1 MSNRK
6 MPKRSV
12 GGIYVSDMDQYLVDI
27 LKEKEKKL
35 LKYIKKEKDLLQ
47 YHEIDEQ
54 INTVRYFI
62 QKTKKKIN
70 KNK

>member
-1 MSNRK
+1 MSDRK

-12 GGIYVSDMDQYLVDI
+12 GGIYVSDMDKYLIDI
-27 LKEKEKKL
+27 QKEKEKKL
-35 LKYIKKEKDLLQ
+35 LKSIKKEKDLLNNN
-47 YHEIDEQ
+47 EIDEQ